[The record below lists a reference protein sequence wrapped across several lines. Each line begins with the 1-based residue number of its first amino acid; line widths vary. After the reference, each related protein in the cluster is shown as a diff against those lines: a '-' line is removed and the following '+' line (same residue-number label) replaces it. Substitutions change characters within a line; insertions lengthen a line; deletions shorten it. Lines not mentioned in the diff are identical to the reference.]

1 MLVRLG
7 VVACLFWL
15 HFAYATTLKIINIV
29 PFGSSSVKILF
40 NQEVKKF
47 KEVSLKNFKSYLEL
61 EAILTIPKKHYQ
73 FSKQSSITIAQ
84 FSPKLARVVI
94 SHAPKMTYE
103 VKILKDKLYVSIVE
117 KKPLVRHQMAPKP
130 PKHHALKH
138 PTPKP
143 APKSI
148 KKEAKEKTPI
158 KHAHSKHAHSPLNER
173 SAKKEIPKKEIPKK
187 EILKKEILKKEI
199 LKKEIPKKEIL
210 KKEIPKKEILKKEIP
225 KKEIPK
231 KEILKKEILKK
242 EILKKEILKKEIPKK
257 EILKKEIPKKEILKK
272 EIPKKEIPKKE
283 ILKKEIPK
291 KEILKK
297 EILKKEILKKEIP
310 KKEILKKEIP
320 KKEAENESKNQVFIA
335 EKNDTF
341 IKTKRKKHKKI
352 VLDAGHGG
360 KDCGAMSANLVC
372 EKDIVLE
379 VVKFLHKEL
388 KKRGYSVLLTRDK
401 DIYIDLVGRTELAN
415 RKSADL
421 FISVHANS
429 IPKHSTSNAHG
440 IETYFLSTAR
450 SERARKVAEQENKD
464 DVNLMDYFSKSLLLN
479 SLNTQRLIVS
489 NKLAIDVQYG
499 MLQSI
504 RKNYPDVVDGG
515 VREGP
520 FWVLA
525 GALMP
530 SILIEIGYNSHAIES
545 KRIQSKPYQKILAKG
560 IADGIDSF
568 FSKND

>member
-15 HFAYATTLKIINIV
+15 HFAYATTLKVINIV
-29 PFGSSSVKILF
+29 PFGSSSVKISF

-47 KEVSLKNFKSYLEL
+47 KEVPLKNFKSYLEL
-61 EAILTIPKKHYQ
+61 EAVLTIPKKHYQ
-73 FSKQSSITIAQ
+73 FSKQSFITIAQ

-94 SHAPKMTYE
+94 SYAPKMTYE
-103 VKILKDKLYVSIVE
+103 IKILKDKLYVSIVE
-117 KKPLVRHQMAPKP
+117 KKPLIRHQIT

-138 PTPKP
+138 QVPKPTPKP
-143 APKSI
+143 I
-148 KKEAKEKTPI
+148 KKEAKKSKETKEKTPT

-173 SAKKEIPKKEIPKK
+173 SAKKEIPKKE
-187 EILKKEILKKEI
+187 
-199 LKKEIPKKEIL
+199 
-210 KKEIPKKEILKKEIP
+210 
-225 KKEIPK
+225 
-231 KEILKKEILKK
+231 
-242 EILKKEILKKEIPKK
+242 
-257 EILKKEIPKKEILKK
+257 
-272 EIPKKEIPKKE
+272 
-283 ILKKEIPK
+283 
-291 KEILKK
+291 
-297 EILKKEILKKEIP
+297 
-310 KKEILKKEIP
+310 
-320 KKEAENESKNQVFIA
+320 AENESKNQVFIA
-335 EKNDTF
+335 EKNETL

-415 RKSADL
+415 KKNADL

-499 MLQSI
+499 MLQSV

>member
-7 VVACLFWL
+7 VVACLLWL
-15 HFAYATTLKIINIV
+15 HFACATTLKITNIV
-29 PFGSSSVKILF
+29 PFGSSSVKMVF
-40 NQEVKKF
+40 NQEIKKF
-47 KEVSLKNFKSYLEL
+47 KEVPLKNFKSYLEL
-61 EAILTIPKKHYQ
+61 EAVLTIPKKHYQ
-73 FSKQSSITIAQ
+73 FSKQSFITIAQ

-94 SHAPKMTYE
+94 GYAPKMTYE
-103 VKILKDKLYVSIVE
+103 VKILKNKLYVSIVE
-117 KKPLVRHQMAPKP
+117 KKPLIRHQIALKP
-130 PKHHALKH
+130 TKHHAPKH
-138 PTPKP
+138 TTPKP
-143 APKSI
+143 APKPI
-148 KKEAKEKTPI
+148 KKEAKKSKEAKEKTPT
-158 KHAHSKHAHSPLNER
+158 KHAHLKHAHSPLNER
-173 SAKKEIPKKEIPKK
+173 SAKKEIPKKE
-187 EILKKEILKKEI
+187 
-199 LKKEIPKKEIL
+199 
-210 KKEIPKKEILKKEIP
+210 
-225 KKEIPK
+225 
-231 KEILKKEILKK
+231 
-242 EILKKEILKKEIPKK
+242 
-257 EILKKEIPKKEILKK
+257 
-272 EIPKKEIPKKE
+272 
-283 ILKKEIPK
+283 
-291 KEILKK
+291 
-297 EILKKEILKKEIP
+297 
-310 KKEILKKEIP
+310 
-320 KKEAENESKNQVFIA
+320 AENESKNPIFIA

-341 IKTKRKKHKKI
+341 IKTKHKKHKKI

-401 DIYIDLVGRTELAN
+401 DIYIDLVARTELAN
-415 RKSADL
+415 KKGADL

-429 IPKHSTSNAHG
+429 IPKRSISNAHG

-499 MLQSI
+499 MLQSV

>member
-7 VVACLFWL
+7 VVACLLWL

-84 FSPKLARVVI
+84 FSHKLARVVI

-117 KKPLVRHQMAPKP
+117 KKPLIRHQMAPKP

-143 APKSI
+143 TPKPI
-148 KKEAKEKTPI
+148 KKEAKEAKEKTPT

-187 EILKKEILKKEI
+187 EI
-199 LKKEIPKKEIL
+199 P
-210 KKEIPKKEILKKEIP
+210 
-225 KKEIPK
+225 
-231 KEILKKEILKK
+231 
-242 EILKKEILKKEIPKK
+242 
-257 EILKKEIPKKEILKK
+257 
-272 EIPKKEIPKKE
+272 
-283 ILKKEIPK
+283 
-291 KEILKK
+291 
-297 EILKKEILKKEIP
+297 
-310 KKEILKKEIP
+310 KKEIP
-320 KKEAENESKNQVFIA
+320 KKEAENEGKNQVFIA
-335 EKNDTF
+335 EKNDTL

-401 DIYIDLVGRTELAN
+401 DIYIDLVARTELAN
-415 RKSADL
+415 KKSADL

-429 IPKHSTSNAHG
+429 VPKRSISNAHG

-499 MLQSI
+499 MLQSV

>member
-29 PFGSSSVKILF
+29 PFGSSSVKISF
-40 NQEVKKF
+40 NQEIKKF

-117 KKPLVRHQMAPKP
+117 KKPLTRHQMAPKP
-130 PKHHALKH
+130 PKHWTLKH

-148 KKEAKEKTPI
+148 KKEAKEKTLT
-158 KHAHSKHAHSPLNER
+158 KHARSKHVHSQWNER

-187 EILKKEILKKEI
+187 ES
-199 LKKEIPKKEIL
+199 
-210 KKEIPKKEILKKEIP
+210 
-225 KKEIPK
+225 
-231 KEILKKEILKK
+231 
-242 EILKKEILKKEIPKK
+242 
-257 EILKKEIPKKEILKK
+257 
-272 EIPKKEIPKKE
+272 
-283 ILKKEIPK
+283 
-291 KEILKK
+291 
-297 EILKKEILKKEIP
+297 
-310 KKEILKKEIP
+310 
-320 KKEAENESKNQVFIA
+320 ENESKNQVFIA
-335 EKNDTF
+335 EKNDAS

-401 DIYIDLVGRTELAN
+401 DIYIDLVARTELAN
-415 RKSADL
+415 KKSADL

-429 IPKHSTSNAHG
+429 IPKRSTSNAHG

-464 DVNLMDYFSKSLLLN
+464 NVNLMDYFSKSLFLN
-479 SLNTQRLIVS
+479 SLNTQRLVVS

>member
-15 HFAYATTLKIINIV
+15 HFAYATTLKITNIV
-29 PFGSSSVKILF
+29 PFGSSSVKMVF
-40 NQEVKKF
+40 NQEIKKF
-47 KEVSLKNFKSYLEL
+47 KEVPLKNFKSYLEL

-73 FSKQSSITIAQ
+73 FSKQSFITIAQ

-94 SHAPKMTYE
+94 GYAPKMTYE
-103 VKILKDKLYVSIVE
+103 VKILKDKLYVSIME
-117 KKPLVRHQMAPKP
+117 KKPLIKHQMTPKP

-138 PTPKP
+138 QTPKPTPKP
-143 APKSI
+143 I
-148 KKEAKEKTPI
+148 KKEAKKTKEKTPT
-158 KHAHSKHAHSPLNER
+158 KHAHSKPTYPPLNGR
-173 SAKKEIPKKEIPKK
+173 SA
-187 EILKKEILKKEI
+187 
-199 LKKEIPKKEIL
+199 
-210 KKEIPKKEILKKEIP
+210 
-225 KKEIPK
+225 
-231 KEILKKEILKK
+231 
-242 EILKKEILKKEIPKK
+242 
-257 EILKKEIPKKEILKK
+257 
-272 EIPKKEIPKKE
+272 
-283 ILKKEIPK
+283 
-291 KEILKK
+291 
-297 EILKKEILKKEIP
+297 
-310 KKEILKKEIP
+310 KKEIP
-320 KKEAENESKNQVFIA
+320 KKEAENESKNQIFIA
-335 EKNDTF
+335 EKNDTW

-360 KDCGAMSANLVC
+360 KDCGAMSTNLVC

-401 DIYIDLVGRTELAN
+401 DIYIDLVARTELAN
-415 RKSADL
+415 KKSADL

-429 IPKHSTSNAHG
+429 IPKRSTSNAHG

-464 DVNLMDYFSKSLLLN
+464 DVNLMDYFSKSLFLN

-499 MLQSI
+499 MLQSV

>member
-15 HFAYATTLKIINIV
+15 HFACATTLKIINIV

-40 NQEVKKF
+40 NQEIKKF

-117 KKPLVRHQMAPKP
+117 KKPLSRHQMAPKP
-130 PKHHALKH
+130 PKHRTLKH

-148 KKEAKEKTPI
+148 KKEAKEKTPT
-158 KHAHSKHAHSPLNER
+158 KHAHSKHTHSQLNER
-173 SAKKEIPKKEIPKK
+173 NAKKEIPKKEIPKK
-187 EILKKEILKKEI
+187 EI
-199 LKKEIPKKEIL
+199 P
-210 KKEIPKKEILKKEIP
+210 KKEIP

-231 KEILKKEILKK
+231 KEI
-242 EILKKEILKKEIPKK
+242 P
-257 EILKKEIPKKEILKK
+257 
-272 EIPKKEIPKKE
+272 
-283 ILKKEIPK
+283 
-291 KEILKK
+291 
-297 EILKKEILKKEIP
+297 
-310 KKEILKKEIP
+310 KKEIP

-335 EKNDTF
+335 EKNDAF

-401 DIYIDLVGRTELAN
+401 DIYIDLVARTELAN
-415 RKSADL
+415 KKSADL

-429 IPKHSTSNAHG
+429 IPKRSTSNAHG

-464 DVNLMDYFSKSLLLN
+464 NVNLMDYFSKSLLLN

>member
-15 HFAYATTLKIINIV
+15 HYAYATTLKITNIV
-29 PFGSSSVKILF
+29 PFGSSSVKMVF
-40 NQEVKKF
+40 NQEIKKF
-47 KEVSLKNFKSYLEL
+47 KEVPLKNFKSYLEL

-73 FSKQSSITIAQ
+73 FSKQSFITIAQ

-94 SHAPKMTYE
+94 GYAPKMTYE
-103 VKILKDKLYVSIVE
+103 IKILKNKLYVSIMD
-117 KKPLVRHQMAPKP
+117 KKPLIRHQMTPKP
-130 PKHHALKH
+130 SKHHALKH
-138 PTPKP
+138 QTLKPTPKP
-143 APKSI
+143 I
-148 KKEAKEKTPI
+148 KKEAKEKTT
-158 KHAHSKHAHSPLNER
+158 KHARSKQTHSPLNER
-173 SAKKEIPKKEIPKK
+173 ST
-187 EILKKEILKKEI
+187 
-199 LKKEIPKKEIL
+199 
-210 KKEIPKKEILKKEIP
+210 
-225 KKEIPK
+225 
-231 KEILKKEILKK
+231 
-242 EILKKEILKKEIPKK
+242 
-257 EILKKEIPKKEILKK
+257 
-272 EIPKKEIPKKE
+272 
-283 ILKKEIPK
+283 
-291 KEILKK
+291 
-297 EILKKEILKKEIP
+297 
-310 KKEILKKEIP
+310 KKEIP

-335 EKNDTF
+335 EKNDTW

-401 DIYIDLVGRTELAN
+401 DIYIDLVARTELAN
-415 RKSADL
+415 KKSADL

-464 DVNLMDYFSKSLLLN
+464 DVNLMDYFSKSLFLN

-499 MLQSI
+499 MLQSV

>member
-1 MLVRLG
+1 M
-7 VVACLFWL
+7 

-29 PFGSSSVKILF
+29 PFGFSSVKILF

-84 FSPKLARVVI
+84 FSPRLARVVI

-103 VKILKDKLYVSIVE
+103 VKVLKDKLYVSIVE
-117 KKPLVRHQMAPKP
+117 KKPLTKHQMAPKT
-130 PKHHALKH
+130 PKHHTLKH

-148 KKEAKEKTPI
+148 KKEAKETKEKTPI

-187 EILKKEILKKEI
+187 EI
-199 LKKEIPKKEIL
+199 P
-210 KKEIPKKEILKKEIP
+210 
-225 KKEIPK
+225 
-231 KEILKKEILKK
+231 
-242 EILKKEILKKEIPKK
+242 
-257 EILKKEIPKKEILKK
+257 
-272 EIPKKEIPKKE
+272 
-283 ILKKEIPK
+283 
-291 KEILKK
+291 
-297 EILKKEILKKEIP
+297 
-310 KKEILKKEIP
+310 KKEIP
-320 KKEAENESKNQVFIA
+320 KKEAENESKNPVFIA
-335 EKNDTF
+335 EKNDAF

-360 KDCGAMSANLVC
+360 KDCGAVSANLVC

-415 RKSADL
+415 KKSADL

-429 IPKHSTSNAHG
+429 IPKRSTSNAHG

-545 KRIQSKPYQKILAKG
+545 RRIQSKPYQKILAKG

>member
-15 HFAYATTLKIINIV
+15 HFACATTLKITNIV

-40 NQEVKKF
+40 NQEIKKF
-47 KEVSLKNFKSYLEL
+47 KEVPLKNFKSYLEL

-73 FSKQSSITIAQ
+73 FSKQSFITIVQ

-94 SHAPKMTYE
+94 GYAPKMTYE
-103 VKILKDKLYVSIVE
+103 IKILKDKLYVSIVE
-117 KKPLVRHQMAPKP
+117 KKPLIRHQMALKP

-138 PTPKP
+138 QTPKP
-143 APKSI
+143 VPKSI
-148 KKEAKEKTPI
+148 KKEAKKSKETKEKTPI

-187 EILKKEILKKEI
+187 E
-199 LKKEIPKKEIL
+199 
-210 KKEIPKKEILKKEIP
+210 
-225 KKEIPK
+225 
-231 KEILKKEILKK
+231 
-242 EILKKEILKKEIPKK
+242 
-257 EILKKEIPKKEILKK
+257 
-272 EIPKKEIPKKE
+272 
-283 ILKKEIPK
+283 
-291 KEILKK
+291 
-297 EILKKEILKKEIP
+297 
-310 KKEILKKEIP
+310 
-320 KKEAENESKNQVFIA
+320 AENEGKNQVFIA

-499 MLQSI
+499 MLQSV

>member
-7 VVACLFWL
+7 VVACLLWL
-15 HFAYATTLKIINIV
+15 HFACATTLKIINIV
-29 PFGSSSVKILF
+29 PFGSSSVKVVF
-40 NQEVKKF
+40 NQEIKKF
-47 KEVSLKNFKSYLEL
+47 KEVPLKNFKSYLEL

-73 FSKQSSITIAQ
+73 FSKQSFITIAQ

-94 SHAPKMTYE
+94 GYAPKMTYE
-103 VKILKDKLYVSIVE
+103 IKILKDKLYVSIVE
-117 KKPLVRHQMAPKP
+117 KKPLIRHQMALKP

-138 PTPKP
+138 TTPKPTPKP
-143 APKSI
+143 I
-148 KKEAKEKTPI
+148 KKEAKKSQEAKEKTPI
-158 KHAHSKHAHSPLNER
+158 KHARSKHAHSPLNER
-173 SAKKEIPKKEIPKK
+173 SA
-187 EILKKEILKKEI
+187 
-199 LKKEIPKKEIL
+199 
-210 KKEIPKKEILKKEIP
+210 
-225 KKEIPK
+225 
-231 KEILKKEILKK
+231 
-242 EILKKEILKKEIPKK
+242 
-257 EILKKEIPKKEILKK
+257 
-272 EIPKKEIPKKE
+272 
-283 ILKKEIPK
+283 
-291 KEILKK
+291 
-297 EILKKEILKKEIP
+297 
-310 KKEILKKEIP
+310 KKEIP

-401 DIYIDLVGRTELAN
+401 DIYIDLVARTELAN
-415 RKSADL
+415 KKGADL

-429 IPKHSTSNAHG
+429 IPKRSTSNAHG

-464 DVNLMDYFSKSLLLN
+464 DVNLMDYFSKSLFLN

-499 MLQSI
+499 MLQSV

>member
-1 MLVRLG
+1 M
-7 VVACLFWL
+7 
-15 HFAYATTLKIINIV
+15 HFAYATTLKITNIV
-29 PFGSSSVKILF
+29 PFGSGSVKISF
-40 NQEVKKF
+40 NQEIKKF

-103 VKILKDKLYVSIVE
+103 VKILKDKLYVSIME
-117 KKPLVRHQMAPKP
+117 KKPLSRHQMAPKP

-148 KKEAKEKTPI
+148 KKEAKEIKEKTPT
-158 KHAHSKHAHSPLNER
+158 KHARSKHTHSQWNER
-173 SAKKEIPKKEIPKK
+173 NAKKEIPKKEIP
-187 EILKKEILKKEI
+187 
-199 LKKEIPKKEIL
+199 
-210 KKEIPKKEILKKEIP
+210 
-225 KKEIPK
+225 
-231 KEILKKEILKK
+231 
-242 EILKKEILKKEIPKK
+242 
-257 EILKKEIPKKEILKK
+257 
-272 EIPKKEIPKKE
+272 
-283 ILKKEIPK
+283 
-291 KEILKK
+291 
-297 EILKKEILKKEIP
+297 
-310 KKEILKKEIP
+310 KKEIP

-335 EKNDTF
+335 EKNDAF
-341 IKTKRKKHKKI
+341 IKTKHKKHKKI

-401 DIYIDLVGRTELAN
+401 DIYIDLVARTELAN
-415 RKSADL
+415 KKSADL

-429 IPKHSTSNAHG
+429 IPKRSTSNAHG

-464 DVNLMDYFSKSLLLN
+464 NVNLMDYFSKSLLLN

>member
-15 HFAYATTLKIINIV
+15 HFAYATTLKITNIV
-29 PFGSSSVKILF
+29 PFGSSSVKISF
-40 NQEVKKF
+40 NQEIKKL

-117 KKPLVRHQMAPKP
+117 KKPLTKHQMVPKP
-130 PKHHALKH
+130 PKHRTLKH
-138 PTPKP
+138 QTPKP

-148 KKEAKEKTPI
+148 KKEVKETKEKTPT
-158 KHAHSKHAHSPLNER
+158 KHAHSKHAHSQLNER
-173 SAKKEIPKKEIPKK
+173 ST
-187 EILKKEILKKEI
+187 
-199 LKKEIPKKEIL
+199 
-210 KKEIPKKEILKKEIP
+210 
-225 KKEIPK
+225 
-231 KEILKKEILKK
+231 
-242 EILKKEILKKEIPKK
+242 
-257 EILKKEIPKKEILKK
+257 
-272 EIPKKEIPKKE
+272 
-283 ILKKEIPK
+283 
-291 KEILKK
+291 
-297 EILKKEILKKEIP
+297 
-310 KKEILKKEIP
+310 KKEIP

-335 EKNDTF
+335 GKNDAF
-341 IKTKRKKHKKI
+341 IKPQRKKHKKI

-415 RKSADL
+415 KKSADL

-429 IPKHSTSNAHG
+429 IPKRSTSNAHG

-499 MLQSI
+499 MLQSV

>member
-7 VVACLFWL
+7 VVACLLWL
-15 HFAYATTLKIINIV
+15 HFACATTLKIINIV
-29 PFGSSSVKILF
+29 PFGSSSVKVVF

-61 EAILTIPKKHYQ
+61 EAVLTIPKKHYQ

-84 FSPKLARVVI
+84 FSPKLVRVVI

-103 VKILKDKLYVSIVE
+103 VKILKDKLYVSVVE
-117 KKPLVRHQMAPKP
+117 KKSLTRHQMTPKP

-138 PTPKP
+138 QTPKPTPKP
-143 APKSI
+143 I
-148 KKEAKEKTPI
+148 KKEAKKSKETKEKTPI

-173 SAKKEIPKKEIPKK
+173 SAKKEI
-187 EILKKEILKKEI
+187 L
-199 LKKEIPKKEIL
+199 
-210 KKEIPKKEILKKEIP
+210 
-225 KKEIPK
+225 
-231 KEILKKEILKK
+231 
-242 EILKKEILKKEIPKK
+242 
-257 EILKKEIPKKEILKK
+257 
-272 EIPKKEIPKKE
+272 
-283 ILKKEIPK
+283 
-291 KEILKK
+291 
-297 EILKKEILKKEIP
+297 
-310 KKEILKKEIP
+310 

-335 EKNDTF
+335 EKNDAF

-401 DIYIDLVGRTELAN
+401 DIYIDLVARTELAN
-415 RKSADL
+415 KKSADL

-464 DVNLMDYFSKSLLLN
+464 DVNLMDYFSKSLFLN

>member
-7 VVACLFWL
+7 VVACLLWL
-15 HFAYATTLKIINIV
+15 HFACATTLKITNIV
-29 PFGSSSVKILF
+29 PFGSSSVKIVF

-47 KEVSLKNFKSYLEL
+47 KEVPLKNFKSYLEL
-61 EAILTIPKKHYQ
+61 EAILTVPKKHYQ

-94 SHAPKMTYE
+94 SHTPKMTYE

-117 KKPLVRHQMAPKP
+117 KKPLIRHQMAPKP
-130 PKHHALKH
+130 PKHRMLKH
-138 PTPKP
+138 HAPKP

-148 KKEAKEKTPI
+148 KKEAKEAKEKTPT
-158 KHAHSKHAHSPLNER
+158 KHARSKHTHSQWNER
-173 SAKKEIPKKEIPKK
+173 SAKKEIPKKE
-187 EILKKEILKKEI
+187 
-199 LKKEIPKKEIL
+199 
-210 KKEIPKKEILKKEIP
+210 
-225 KKEIPK
+225 
-231 KEILKKEILKK
+231 
-242 EILKKEILKKEIPKK
+242 
-257 EILKKEIPKKEILKK
+257 
-272 EIPKKEIPKKE
+272 
-283 ILKKEIPK
+283 
-291 KEILKK
+291 
-297 EILKKEILKKEIP
+297 
-310 KKEILKKEIP
+310 
-320 KKEAENESKNQVFIA
+320 AENEGKNQVFIA
-335 EKNDTF
+335 EKNDSS

-429 IPKHSTSNAHG
+429 IPKRSTSNAHG

>member
-7 VVACLFWL
+7 VVACLLWL
-15 HFAYATTLKIINIV
+15 HFAYATTLKITNIV
-29 PFGSSSVKILF
+29 PFGSSSVKIVF

-73 FSKQSSITIAQ
+73 FSKQSFITIAQ
-84 FSPKLARVVI
+84 FSPKLVRVVI

-103 VKILKDKLYVSIVE
+103 IKILKDKLYVSIVE
-117 KKPLVRHQMAPKP
+117 KKPLVRHQMTPKP
-130 PKHHALKH
+130 PKHTAPKHTTLK
-138 PTPKP
+138 PT
-143 APKSI
+143 PKSI
-148 KKEAKEKTPI
+148 KKEAKEAKEKTPI
-158 KHAHSKHAHSPLNER
+158 KHAHSKHVHSPLNER

-187 EILKKEILKKEI
+187 EI
-199 LKKEIPKKEIL
+199 P
-210 KKEIPKKEILKKEIP
+210 
-225 KKEIPK
+225 
-231 KEILKKEILKK
+231 
-242 EILKKEILKKEIPKK
+242 
-257 EILKKEIPKKEILKK
+257 
-272 EIPKKEIPKKE
+272 
-283 ILKKEIPK
+283 
-291 KEILKK
+291 
-297 EILKKEILKKEIP
+297 
-310 KKEILKKEIP
+310 KKEIP

-401 DIYIDLVGRTELAN
+401 DIYIDLVARTELAN
-415 RKSADL
+415 KKGADL

-464 DVNLMDYFSKSLLLN
+464 DVNLMDYFSKSLFLN

-499 MLQSI
+499 MLQSV

>member
-15 HFAYATTLKIINIV
+15 HFACATTLKITNIV
-29 PFGSSSVKILF
+29 PFGSSSVKISF
-40 NQEVKKF
+40 NQEIKKF

-117 KKPLVRHQMAPKP
+117 KKPLSRHQMAPKP
-130 PKHHALKH
+130 PKHRTLKH

-148 KKEAKEKTPI
+148 KKEAKEIKEKTLT
-158 KHAHSKHAHSPLNER
+158 KHAHSKHAHSQLNER
-173 SAKKEIPKKEIPKK
+173 SA
-187 EILKKEILKKEI
+187 
-199 LKKEIPKKEIL
+199 
-210 KKEIPKKEILKKEIP
+210 
-225 KKEIPK
+225 
-231 KEILKKEILKK
+231 
-242 EILKKEILKKEIPKK
+242 
-257 EILKKEIPKKEILKK
+257 
-272 EIPKKEIPKKE
+272 
-283 ILKKEIPK
+283 
-291 KEILKK
+291 
-297 EILKKEILKKEIP
+297 
-310 KKEILKKEIP
+310 KKEIP

-335 EKNDTF
+335 EKNDAF

-401 DIYIDLVGRTELAN
+401 DIYIDLVARTELAN
-415 RKSADL
+415 KKSADL

-429 IPKHSTSNAHG
+429 IPKRSTSNAHG

-464 DVNLMDYFSKSLLLN
+464 NVNLMDYFSKSLLLN

>member
-1 MLVRLG
+1 M
-7 VVACLFWL
+7 

-29 PFGSSSVKILF
+29 PFGSSSVKISF
-40 NQEVKKF
+40 NQEIKKF

-117 KKPLVRHQMAPKP
+117 KKPLSRHQMAPKP
-130 PKHHALKH
+130 PKHRTLKH

-148 KKEAKEKTPI
+148 KKEAKEVKEKTPT
-158 KHAHSKHAHSPLNER
+158 KHARSKHTHSQLNER
-173 SAKKEIPKKEIPKK
+173 SAKKEIPKKG
-187 EILKKEILKKEI
+187 
-199 LKKEIPKKEIL
+199 
-210 KKEIPKKEILKKEIP
+210 
-225 KKEIPK
+225 
-231 KEILKKEILKK
+231 
-242 EILKKEILKKEIPKK
+242 
-257 EILKKEIPKKEILKK
+257 
-272 EIPKKEIPKKE
+272 
-283 ILKKEIPK
+283 
-291 KEILKK
+291 
-297 EILKKEILKKEIP
+297 
-310 KKEILKKEIP
+310 
-320 KKEAENESKNQVFIA
+320 AENEGKNQVFIA
-335 EKNDTF
+335 EKNDAF
-341 IKTKRKKHKKI
+341 IKNKHKKHKKI

-401 DIYIDLVGRTELAN
+401 DIYIDLVARTELAN
-415 RKSADL
+415 KKSADL

-429 IPKHSTSNAHG
+429 IPKRSTSNAHG

-464 DVNLMDYFSKSLLLN
+464 NVNLMDYFSKSLLLN

>member
-7 VVACLFWL
+7 VVACLLWL

-61 EAILTIPKKHYQ
+61 EAVLTIPKKHYQ
-73 FSKQSSITIAQ
+73 FSKQSFITIAQ

-103 VKILKDKLYVSIVE
+103 IKILKDKLYVSIVE
-117 KKPLVRHQMAPKP
+117 KKPLIRHQMVPKP

-138 PTPKP
+138 HTPKP

-158 KHAHSKHAHSPLNER
+158 KHVHSKHAHSPLNER
-173 SAKKEIPKKEIPKK
+173 STKK
-187 EILKKEILKKEI
+187 EIL
-199 LKKEIPKKEIL
+199 
-210 KKEIPKKEILKKEIP
+210 
-225 KKEIPK
+225 
-231 KEILKKEILKK
+231 
-242 EILKKEILKKEIPKK
+242 
-257 EILKKEIPKKEILKK
+257 
-272 EIPKKEIPKKE
+272 
-283 ILKKEIPK
+283 
-291 KEILKK
+291 
-297 EILKKEILKKEIP
+297 
-310 KKEILKKEIP
+310 

-335 EKNDTF
+335 EKNDAF

-429 IPKHSTSNAHG
+429 IPKRSTSNAHG

-530 SILIEIGYNSHAIES
+530 SILIEIGYNSHVIES

>member
-29 PFGSSSVKILF
+29 PFGSSSVKISF
-40 NQEVKKF
+40 NQEIKKF

-73 FSKQSSITIAQ
+73 FSKQSFITIAQ

-117 KKPLVRHQMAPKP
+117 KKPLIRHQMAPKHQVLKP

-138 PTPKP
+138 QVLKP
-143 APKSI
+143 APKPI
-148 KKEAKEKTPI
+148 KKEAKEVKEKTPT
-158 KHAHSKHAHSPLNER
+158 KHARSKHTHSQWNER
-173 SAKKEIPKKEIPKK
+173 SA
-187 EILKKEILKKEI
+187 
-199 LKKEIPKKEIL
+199 
-210 KKEIPKKEILKKEIP
+210 
-225 KKEIPK
+225 
-231 KEILKKEILKK
+231 
-242 EILKKEILKKEIPKK
+242 
-257 EILKKEIPKKEILKK
+257 
-272 EIPKKEIPKKE
+272 
-283 ILKKEIPK
+283 
-291 KEILKK
+291 
-297 EILKKEILKKEIP
+297 
-310 KKEILKKEIP
+310 KKEIP

-335 EKNDTF
+335 EKNDAF

-360 KDCGAMSANLVC
+360 KDCGAMSTNLVC

-401 DIYIDLVGRTELAN
+401 DIYIDLVARTELAN
-415 RKSADL
+415 KKSADL

-429 IPKHSTSNAHG
+429 IPKRSTSNAHG

-499 MLQSI
+499 MLQSV

>member
-29 PFGSSSVKILF
+29 PFGSSSVKISF
-40 NQEVKKF
+40 NQEIKKF

-117 KKPLVRHQMAPKP
+117 KKPLTRHQMVPKP
-130 PKHHALKH
+130 PKHHVLKH
-138 PTPKP
+138 PIPKP

-148 KKEAKEKTPI
+148 KKEAKEIKEKTPT
-158 KHAHSKHAHSPLNER
+158 KHARSKHTHSQWNER

-187 EILKKEILKKEI
+187 EI
-199 LKKEIPKKEIL
+199 
-210 KKEIPKKEILKKEIP
+210 P
-225 KKEIPK
+225 KKEIP
-231 KEILKKEILKK
+231 
-242 EILKKEILKKEIPKK
+242 
-257 EILKKEIPKKEILKK
+257 
-272 EIPKKEIPKKE
+272 
-283 ILKKEIPK
+283 
-291 KEILKK
+291 
-297 EILKKEILKKEIP
+297 
-310 KKEILKKEIP
+310 KKEIP

-335 EKNDTF
+335 EKNDAS

-360 KDCGAMSANLVC
+360 KDCGAMSTNLVC

-401 DIYIDLVGRTELAN
+401 DIYIDLVARTELAN
-415 RKSADL
+415 KKSADL

-429 IPKHSTSNAHG
+429 IPKRSTSNAHG

-464 DVNLMDYFSKSLLLN
+464 NVNLMDYFSKSLLLN

>member
-15 HFAYATTLKIINIV
+15 HFACATTLKIINIV

-73 FSKQSSITIAQ
+73 FSKQSFITIAQ

-94 SHAPKMTYE
+94 GYAPKMTYE
-103 VKILKDKLYVSIVE
+103 VKILKDKLYISIVE
-117 KKPLVRHQMAPKP
+117 KKPLIRHQMVLKP
-130 PKHHALKH
+130 PKHHAPKHTTLK

-143 APKSI
+143 I
-148 KKEAKEKTPI
+148 KKEAKKSKETKEKTPI

-173 SAKKEIPKKEIPKK
+173 SAKKEIPKKE
-187 EILKKEILKKEI
+187 
-199 LKKEIPKKEIL
+199 
-210 KKEIPKKEILKKEIP
+210 
-225 KKEIPK
+225 
-231 KEILKKEILKK
+231 
-242 EILKKEILKKEIPKK
+242 
-257 EILKKEIPKKEILKK
+257 
-272 EIPKKEIPKKE
+272 
-283 ILKKEIPK
+283 
-291 KEILKK
+291 
-297 EILKKEILKKEIP
+297 
-310 KKEILKKEIP
+310 
-320 KKEAENESKNQVFIA
+320 AENESKNQVFIA
-335 EKNDTF
+335 EKNDAF
-341 IKTKRKKHKKI
+341 SKTKRKKHKKI

-429 IPKHSTSNAHG
+429 IPKRSTSNAHG

-499 MLQSI
+499 MLQSV

>member
-15 HFAYATTLKIINIV
+15 HFAYATTLKITNIV

-40 NQEVKKF
+40 NQEIKKF
-47 KEVSLKNFKSYLEL
+47 KEVPLKNFKSYLEL
-61 EAILTIPKKHYQ
+61 EAVLTIPKKHYQ
-73 FSKQSSITIAQ
+73 FSKQSFITIAQ

-94 SHAPKMTYE
+94 GYAPKMTYE
-103 VKILKDKLYVSIVE
+103 IKILKDKLYVSVVE
-117 KKPLVRHQMAPKP
+117 KKPLARHQMVLKP
-130 PKHHALKH
+130 PKYHALKH
-138 PTPKP
+138 TTPKPTPKP
-143 APKSI
+143 I
-148 KKEAKEKTPI
+148 KKEAKKSKETKEKTPI

-173 SAKKEIPKKEIPKK
+173 SAKKEIPKKE
-187 EILKKEILKKEI
+187 
-199 LKKEIPKKEIL
+199 
-210 KKEIPKKEILKKEIP
+210 
-225 KKEIPK
+225 
-231 KEILKKEILKK
+231 
-242 EILKKEILKKEIPKK
+242 
-257 EILKKEIPKKEILKK
+257 
-272 EIPKKEIPKKE
+272 
-283 ILKKEIPK
+283 
-291 KEILKK
+291 
-297 EILKKEILKKEIP
+297 
-310 KKEILKKEIP
+310 
-320 KKEAENESKNQVFIA
+320 AENESKNQVFIA
-335 EKNDTF
+335 EKNDTS

-401 DIYIDLVGRTELAN
+401 DIYIDLVARTELAN
-415 RKSADL
+415 KKSADL

-530 SILIEIGYNSHAIES
+530 SILIEIGYNSHVIES
-545 KRIQSKPYQKILAKG
+545 KRIQSRPYQKILAKG

>member
-1 MLVRLG
+1 MLVKLG

-15 HFAYATTLKIINIV
+15 HFVYATTLKIINIV

-40 NQEVKKF
+40 NQEIKKF
-47 KEVSLKNFKSYLEL
+47 KEVPLKNFKSYLEL
-61 EAILTIPKKHYQ
+61 EAVLTIPKKHYQ
-73 FSKQSSITIAQ
+73 FSKQSFITIAQ

-117 KKPLVRHQMAPKP
+117 KKPLNKHQMAPNP

-148 KKEAKEKTPI
+148 KKEAKEKTPT
-158 KHAHSKHAHSPLNER
+158 KHARSKHAHSQWNER
-173 SAKKEIPKKEIPKK
+173 SA
-187 EILKKEILKKEI
+187 
-199 LKKEIPKKEIL
+199 
-210 KKEIPKKEILKKEIP
+210 
-225 KKEIPK
+225 
-231 KEILKKEILKK
+231 
-242 EILKKEILKKEIPKK
+242 
-257 EILKKEIPKKEILKK
+257 
-272 EIPKKEIPKKE
+272 
-283 ILKKEIPK
+283 
-291 KEILKK
+291 
-297 EILKKEILKKEIP
+297 
-310 KKEILKKEIP
+310 KKEIP

-360 KDCGAMSANLVC
+360 KDCGAMSTNLVC

-401 DIYIDLVGRTELAN
+401 DIYIDLVARTELAN
-415 RKSADL
+415 KKSADL

-429 IPKHSTSNAHG
+429 IPKRSTSNAHG

>member
-1 MLVRLG
+1 MRLG

-15 HFAYATTLKIINIV
+15 HFACATTLKITNIV
-29 PFGSSSVKILF
+29 PFGSSSVKISF
-40 NQEVKKF
+40 NQEIKKF

-103 VKILKDKLYVSIVE
+103 VKILKDKLYVSVVE

-138 PTPKP
+138 QAPKP
-143 APKSI
+143 TPKSI
-148 KKEAKEKTPI
+148 KKEAKEVKEKTPT
-158 KHAHSKHAHSPLNER
+158 KHAHSKHTHSQWNER
-173 SAKKEIPKKEIPKK
+173 SA
-187 EILKKEILKKEI
+187 
-199 LKKEIPKKEIL
+199 
-210 KKEIPKKEILKKEIP
+210 
-225 KKEIPK
+225 
-231 KEILKKEILKK
+231 
-242 EILKKEILKKEIPKK
+242 
-257 EILKKEIPKKEILKK
+257 
-272 EIPKKEIPKKE
+272 
-283 ILKKEIPK
+283 
-291 KEILKK
+291 
-297 EILKKEILKKEIP
+297 
-310 KKEILKKEIP
+310 KKEIP

-335 EKNDTF
+335 EKNDAF

-401 DIYIDLVGRTELAN
+401 DIYIDLVARTELAN

-429 IPKHSTSNAHG
+429 IPKRSTSNAHG

>member
-1 MLVRLG
+1 M
-7 VVACLFWL
+7 
-15 HFAYATTLKIINIV
+15 HFACATTLKIINIV
-29 PFGSSSVKILF
+29 PFGSSSVKISF
-40 NQEVKKF
+40 NQEIKKF

-94 SHAPKMTYE
+94 SHASKMTYE

-117 KKPLVRHQMAPKP
+117 KKPLTRHQMAPKP

-148 KKEAKEKTPI
+148 KKEIKEVKEKTPT
-158 KHAHSKHAHSPLNER
+158 KHAHSKHAHSQWNER
-173 SAKKEIPKKEIPKK
+173 SAKKEIPKKES
-187 EILKKEILKKEI
+187 
-199 LKKEIPKKEIL
+199 
-210 KKEIPKKEILKKEIP
+210 
-225 KKEIPK
+225 
-231 KEILKKEILKK
+231 
-242 EILKKEILKKEIPKK
+242 
-257 EILKKEIPKKEILKK
+257 
-272 EIPKKEIPKKE
+272 
-283 ILKKEIPK
+283 
-291 KEILKK
+291 
-297 EILKKEILKKEIP
+297 
-310 KKEILKKEIP
+310 
-320 KKEAENESKNQVFIA
+320 ENESKNQVFIA
-335 EKNDTF
+335 EKSDVF
-341 IKTKRKKHKKI
+341 IKTKHKKHKKI

-401 DIYIDLVGRTELAN
+401 DIYIDLVARTELAN
-415 RKSADL
+415 KKSADL

-429 IPKHSTSNAHG
+429 IPKRSTSNAHG

-464 DVNLMDYFSKSLLLN
+464 NVNLMDYFSKSLLLN

>member
-1 MLVRLG
+1 M
-7 VVACLFWL
+7 

-29 PFGSSSVKILF
+29 PFGSSSVKISF
-40 NQEVKKF
+40 NQEIKKF

-117 KKPLVRHQMAPKP
+117 KKPLTRHQMAPKP
-130 PKHHALKH
+130 PKHRTLKH

-148 KKEAKEKTPI
+148 KKEAKEIKEKTPT
-158 KHAHSKHAHSPLNER
+158 KHAHSKHTHSQLNER
-173 SAKKEIPKKEIPKK
+173 SA
-187 EILKKEILKKEI
+187 
-199 LKKEIPKKEIL
+199 
-210 KKEIPKKEILKKEIP
+210 
-225 KKEIPK
+225 
-231 KEILKKEILKK
+231 
-242 EILKKEILKKEIPKK
+242 
-257 EILKKEIPKKEILKK
+257 
-272 EIPKKEIPKKE
+272 
-283 ILKKEIPK
+283 
-291 KEILKK
+291 
-297 EILKKEILKKEIP
+297 
-310 KKEILKKEIP
+310 KKEIP

-335 EKNDTF
+335 EKNDAF

-429 IPKHSTSNAHG
+429 IPKRSTSNAHG

-464 DVNLMDYFSKSLLLN
+464 NVNLMDYFSKSLLLN

>member
-15 HFAYATTLKIINIV
+15 HYAYATTLKITNVV
-29 PFGSSSVKILF
+29 PFGSSSVKMVF

-47 KEVSLKNFKSYLEL
+47 KEVPLKNFKSYLEL
-61 EAILTIPKKHYQ
+61 EAVLTIPKKHYQ
-73 FSKQSSITIAQ
+73 FSKQSFITIAQ

-94 SHAPKMTYE
+94 GYAPKMTYE

-117 KKPLVRHQMAPKP
+117 KKPLIRHQMALKP

-138 PTPKP
+138 TTPKPTPKP
-143 APKSI
+143 I
-148 KKEAKEKTPI
+148 KKEAKEVKEKTPT

-187 EILKKEILKKEI
+187 EI
-199 LKKEIPKKEIL
+199 P
-210 KKEIPKKEILKKEIP
+210 KKEIP
-225 KKEIPK
+225 KKEIP
-231 KEILKKEILKK
+231 
-242 EILKKEILKKEIPKK
+242 
-257 EILKKEIPKKEILKK
+257 
-272 EIPKKEIPKKE
+272 
-283 ILKKEIPK
+283 
-291 KEILKK
+291 
-297 EILKKEILKKEIP
+297 
-310 KKEILKKEIP
+310 KKEIP

-372 EKDIVLE
+372 EKEIVLE

-401 DIYIDLVGRTELAN
+401 DIYIDLVARTELAN
-415 RKSADL
+415 KKGADL

-429 IPKHSTSNAHG
+429 IPKRSTSNAHG

-464 DVNLMDYFSKSLLLN
+464 DVNLMDYFSKSLFLN

-499 MLQSI
+499 MLQSV

>member
-1 MLVRLG
+1 MRLG

-15 HFAYATTLKIINIV
+15 HFACATTLKIINIV

-61 EAILTIPKKHYQ
+61 EAVLTIPKKHYQ
-73 FSKQSSITIAQ
+73 FSKQSFITIAQ

-94 SHAPKMTYE
+94 GYAPKMTYE
-103 VKILKDKLYVSIVE
+103 IKILKDKLYISIVE
-117 KKPLVRHQMAPKP
+117 KKPLIRHQMVLKP

-138 PTPKP
+138 TTPKP
-143 APKSI
+143 APKPI
-148 KKEAKEKTPI
+148 KKEAKKSKETKEKTPI
-158 KHAHSKHAHSPLNER
+158 KHAYSKHAHSPLNER

-187 EILKKEILKKEI
+187 E
-199 LKKEIPKKEIL
+199 
-210 KKEIPKKEILKKEIP
+210 
-225 KKEIPK
+225 
-231 KEILKKEILKK
+231 
-242 EILKKEILKKEIPKK
+242 
-257 EILKKEIPKKEILKK
+257 
-272 EIPKKEIPKKE
+272 
-283 ILKKEIPK
+283 
-291 KEILKK
+291 
-297 EILKKEILKKEIP
+297 
-310 KKEILKKEIP
+310 
-320 KKEAENESKNQVFIA
+320 AENESKNQVFIA
-335 EKNDTF
+335 EKNDAF

-401 DIYIDLVGRTELAN
+401 DIYIDLVARTELAN
-415 RKSADL
+415 KKSADL

-429 IPKHSTSNAHG
+429 IPKRSTSNAHG

-499 MLQSI
+499 MLQSV

>member
-29 PFGSSSVKILF
+29 PFGSSSVKISF
-40 NQEVKKF
+40 NQEIKKF

-73 FSKQSSITIAQ
+73 FSKQSFITIAQ

-117 KKPLVRHQMAPKP
+117 KKPLAKHQMVPKP

-138 PTPKP
+138 PIPKP
-143 APKSI
+143 TPKSI
-148 KKEAKEKTPI
+148 KKEAKEVKEKTPT
-158 KHAHSKHAHSPLNER
+158 KHARSKHTHSQWNER
-173 SAKKEIPKKEIPKK
+173 SA
-187 EILKKEILKKEI
+187 
-199 LKKEIPKKEIL
+199 
-210 KKEIPKKEILKKEIP
+210 
-225 KKEIPK
+225 
-231 KEILKKEILKK
+231 
-242 EILKKEILKKEIPKK
+242 
-257 EILKKEIPKKEILKK
+257 
-272 EIPKKEIPKKE
+272 
-283 ILKKEIPK
+283 
-291 KEILKK
+291 
-297 EILKKEILKKEIP
+297 
-310 KKEILKKEIP
+310 KKEIP

-335 EKNDTF
+335 EKNDAF
-341 IKTKRKKHKKI
+341 IKTKHKKHKKI

-401 DIYIDLVGRTELAN
+401 DIYIDLVARTELAN
-415 RKSADL
+415 KKSADL

-429 IPKHSTSNAHG
+429 IPKRSTSNAHG

-464 DVNLMDYFSKSLLLN
+464 NVNLMDYFSKSLLLN

>member
-1 MLVRLG
+1 M
-7 VVACLFWL
+7 

-29 PFGSSSVKILF
+29 PFGSSSVKISF
-40 NQEVKKF
+40 NQEIKKF

-61 EAILTIPKKHYQ
+61 EAILTIPKKYYQ

-117 KKPLVRHQMAPKP
+117 KKPLTRHQMAPKP

-148 KKEAKEKTPI
+148 KKEAKEIKEKTPT
-158 KHAHSKHAHSPLNER
+158 KHARSKHAHSQWNER

-187 EILKKEILKKEI
+187 E
-199 LKKEIPKKEIL
+199 
-210 KKEIPKKEILKKEIP
+210 
-225 KKEIPK
+225 
-231 KEILKKEILKK
+231 
-242 EILKKEILKKEIPKK
+242 
-257 EILKKEIPKKEILKK
+257 
-272 EIPKKEIPKKE
+272 
-283 ILKKEIPK
+283 
-291 KEILKK
+291 
-297 EILKKEILKKEIP
+297 
-310 KKEILKKEIP
+310 
-320 KKEAENESKNQVFIA
+320 AEKESKNQVFIA
-335 EKNDTF
+335 EKNDAS

-401 DIYIDLVGRTELAN
+401 DIYIDLVARTELAN
-415 RKSADL
+415 KKSADL

-499 MLQSI
+499 MLQSV

>member
-15 HFAYATTLKIINIV
+15 HFAYATTLKITNIV

-40 NQEVKKF
+40 NQEIKKF
-47 KEVSLKNFKSYLEL
+47 KEVPLKNFKSYLEL

-84 FSPKLARVVI
+84 FSPKLVRVVI

-117 KKPLVRHQMAPKP
+117 KKPLVRHQMAPKT

-143 APKSI
+143 TPKSI
-148 KKEAKEKTPI
+148 KKEAKEVKEKTPT
-158 KHAHSKHAHSPLNER
+158 KHARSKHVHSPLNER
-173 SAKKEIPKKEIPKK
+173 SAKKEI
-187 EILKKEILKKEI
+187 L
-199 LKKEIPKKEIL
+199 
-210 KKEIPKKEILKKEIP
+210 
-225 KKEIPK
+225 
-231 KEILKKEILKK
+231 
-242 EILKKEILKKEIPKK
+242 
-257 EILKKEIPKKEILKK
+257 
-272 EIPKKEIPKKE
+272 
-283 ILKKEIPK
+283 
-291 KEILKK
+291 
-297 EILKKEILKKEIP
+297 
-310 KKEILKKEIP
+310 
-320 KKEAENESKNQVFIA
+320 KKEAENEGKNPIFIA
-335 EKNDTF
+335 EKNDAF

-401 DIYIDLVGRTELAN
+401 DIYIDLVARTELAN

-429 IPKHSTSNAHG
+429 IPKRSTSNAHG

>member
-1 MLVRLG
+1 M
-7 VVACLFWL
+7 

-29 PFGSSSVKILF
+29 PFGSSSVKISF
-40 NQEVKKF
+40 NQEIKKF

-117 KKPLVRHQMAPKP
+117 KKPLIRHQMAPKP

-138 PTPKP
+138 QAPKP
-143 APKSI
+143 APKPI
-148 KKEAKEKTPI
+148 KKEAKKSKETKEKTPI
-158 KHAHSKHAHSPLNER
+158 KHAHSKHAHSKHTHSQWNER

-187 EILKKEILKKEI
+187 EI
-199 LKKEIPKKEIL
+199 P
-210 KKEIPKKEILKKEIP
+210 KKEIP
-225 KKEIPK
+225 KKEIP
-231 KEILKKEILKK
+231 
-242 EILKKEILKKEIPKK
+242 
-257 EILKKEIPKKEILKK
+257 
-272 EIPKKEIPKKE
+272 
-283 ILKKEIPK
+283 
-291 KEILKK
+291 
-297 EILKKEILKKEIP
+297 
-310 KKEILKKEIP
+310 KKEIP

-335 EKNDTF
+335 EKNDAS

-415 RKSADL
+415 KKSADL

-429 IPKHSTSNAHG
+429 IPKRSTSNAHG

>member
-29 PFGSSSVKILF
+29 PFGSSSVKISF
-40 NQEVKKF
+40 NQEIKKF

-73 FSKQSSITIAQ
+73 FFKQSSITIAQ

-117 KKPLVRHQMAPKP
+117 KKPLSRHQMTPKP

-148 KKEAKEKTPI
+148 KKEAKEIKEKTPT
-158 KHAHSKHAHSPLNER
+158 KHARSKHTHSQLNER

-187 EILKKEILKKEI
+187 EI
-199 LKKEIPKKEIL
+199 P
-210 KKEIPKKEILKKEIP
+210 KKEIP

-231 KEILKKEILKK
+231 KEI
-242 EILKKEILKKEIPKK
+242 
-257 EILKKEIPKKEILKK
+257 
-272 EIPKKEIPKKE
+272 PKKEIP
-283 ILKKEIPK
+283 
-291 KEILKK
+291 
-297 EILKKEILKKEIP
+297 
-310 KKEILKKEIP
+310 KKEIP

-341 IKTKRKKHKKI
+341 IKTKHKKHKKI

-401 DIYIDLVGRTELAN
+401 DIYIDLVARTELAN
-415 RKSADL
+415 KKSADL

-429 IPKHSTSNAHG
+429 IPKRSTSNAHG

-464 DVNLMDYFSKSLLLN
+464 NVNLMDYFSKSLLLN

-499 MLQSI
+499 MLQSV

>member
-7 VVACLFWL
+7 VVACLLWL

-40 NQEVKKF
+40 NQEIKKF

-61 EAILTIPKKHYQ
+61 EAVLTIPKKHYQ

-103 VKILKDKLYVSIVE
+103 IKILKDKLYVSIVE
-117 KKPLVRHQMAPKP
+117 KKPLIRHQMVLKP

-138 PTPKP
+138 TTPKP
-143 APKSI
+143 TPKSI
-148 KKEAKEKTPI
+148 KKEAKEAKEKTPI
-158 KHAHSKHAHSPLNER
+158 KHVHSKHVYPQWNER
-173 SAKKEIPKKEIPKK
+173 SAKKEIP
-187 EILKKEILKKEI
+187 
-199 LKKEIPKKEIL
+199 
-210 KKEIPKKEILKKEIP
+210 
-225 KKEIPK
+225 
-231 KEILKKEILKK
+231 
-242 EILKKEILKKEIPKK
+242 
-257 EILKKEIPKKEILKK
+257 
-272 EIPKKEIPKKE
+272 
-283 ILKKEIPK
+283 
-291 KEILKK
+291 
-297 EILKKEILKKEIP
+297 
-310 KKEILKKEIP
+310 KKEIP

-335 EKNDTF
+335 EKNDAF

-429 IPKHSTSNAHG
+429 IPKRSTSNAHG

-479 SLNTQRLIVS
+479 SLNTQRLIIS

>member
-29 PFGSSSVKILF
+29 PFGSSSVKISF
-40 NQEVKKF
+40 NQEIKKF

-84 FSPKLARVVI
+84 FSPKLVRVVI

-117 KKPLVRHQMAPKP
+117 KKPLTKHQMAPKP

-138 PTPKP
+138 QVLKP
-143 APKSI
+143 APKPI
-148 KKEAKEKTPI
+148 KKEAKEIKEVKEKTPT
-158 KHAHSKHAHSPLNER
+158 KHARSKHTHSQWNER

-187 EILKKEILKKEI
+187 EI
-199 LKKEIPKKEIL
+199 
-210 KKEIPKKEILKKEIP
+210 
-225 KKEIPK
+225 
-231 KEILKKEILKK
+231 
-242 EILKKEILKKEIPKK
+242 
-257 EILKKEIPKKEILKK
+257 
-272 EIPKKEIPKKE
+272 
-283 ILKKEIPK
+283 
-291 KEILKK
+291 
-297 EILKKEILKKEIP
+297 
-310 KKEILKKEIP
+310 P
-320 KKEAENESKNQVFIA
+320 KKEAEKESKNQVFIA
-335 EKNDTF
+335 EKNDAS
-341 IKTKRKKHKKI
+341 IKTKHKKHKKI

-388 KKRGYSVLLTRDK
+388 KKRDYSVLLTRDK

>member
-7 VVACLFWL
+7 VVACLLWL
-15 HFAYATTLKIINIV
+15 HFAYATTLKITNIV
-29 PFGSSSVKILF
+29 PFGSSSVKMVF
-40 NQEVKKF
+40 NQEIKKF
-47 KEVSLKNFKSYLEL
+47 KEVPLKNFKSYLEL

-73 FSKQSSITIAQ
+73 FSKQSFITIAQ
-84 FSPKLARVVI
+84 FSPKLVRVVI
-94 SHAPKMTYE
+94 GYAPKMTYE
-103 VKILKDKLYVSIVE
+103 IKILKDKLYVSIVE
-117 KKPLVRHQMAPKP
+117 KKPLIRHQMALKP
-130 PKHHALKH
+130 PKHYALKH
-138 PTPKP
+138 TTPKPTPKP
-143 APKSI
+143 I
-148 KKEAKEKTPI
+148 KKEAKKSKETKEKTPI
-158 KHAHSKHAHSPLNER
+158 KHAHSKHAHPPLNER
-173 SAKKEIPKKEIPKK
+173 SA
-187 EILKKEILKKEI
+187 
-199 LKKEIPKKEIL
+199 
-210 KKEIPKKEILKKEIP
+210 
-225 KKEIPK
+225 
-231 KEILKKEILKK
+231 
-242 EILKKEILKKEIPKK
+242 
-257 EILKKEIPKKEILKK
+257 
-272 EIPKKEIPKKE
+272 
-283 ILKKEIPK
+283 
-291 KEILKK
+291 
-297 EILKKEILKKEIP
+297 
-310 KKEILKKEIP
+310 KKEIP
-320 KKEAENESKNQVFIA
+320 KKEAENESKNQVFII

-401 DIYIDLVGRTELAN
+401 DIYIDLVARTELAN
-415 RKSADL
+415 KKGADL

-429 IPKHSTSNAHG
+429 IPKHSISNAHG

-464 DVNLMDYFSKSLLLN
+464 DVNLMDYFSKSLFLN

>member
-15 HFAYATTLKIINIV
+15 HFACATTLKITNIV

-40 NQEVKKF
+40 NQEIKKF
-47 KEVSLKNFKSYLEL
+47 KEVPLKNFKSYLEL
-61 EAILTIPKKHYQ
+61 EAVLTIPKKHYQ

-117 KKPLVRHQMAPKP
+117 KKPLIRHQMVPKP

-143 APKSI
+143 TPKSI
-148 KKEAKEKTPI
+148 KKEAKEAKEKTPI
-158 KHAHSKHAHSPLNER
+158 KHAHSKHVHSPLNER
-173 SAKKEIPKKEIPKK
+173 SA
-187 EILKKEILKKEI
+187 
-199 LKKEIPKKEIL
+199 
-210 KKEIPKKEILKKEIP
+210 
-225 KKEIPK
+225 
-231 KEILKKEILKK
+231 
-242 EILKKEILKKEIPKK
+242 
-257 EILKKEIPKKEILKK
+257 
-272 EIPKKEIPKKE
+272 
-283 ILKKEIPK
+283 
-291 KEILKK
+291 
-297 EILKKEILKKEIP
+297 
-310 KKEILKKEIP
+310 KKEIP

-401 DIYIDLVGRTELAN
+401 DIYIDLVARTELAN
-415 RKSADL
+415 KKSADL

-499 MLQSI
+499 MLQSV

>member
-7 VVACLFWL
+7 VVACLLWL
-15 HFAYATTLKIINIV
+15 HFAYATTLKITNIV
-29 PFGSSSVKILF
+29 PFGSSSVKMVF
-40 NQEVKKF
+40 NQEIKKF

-73 FSKQSSITIAQ
+73 FSKQSFITIAQ

-94 SHAPKMTYE
+94 GYAPKMTYE

-117 KKPLVRHQMAPKP
+117 KKPLVRHQMVLKP

-138 PTPKP
+138 QMSKPTPKP
-143 APKSI
+143 IKKEAKKS
-148 KKEAKEKTPI
+148 KEAKEKTPI
-158 KHAHSKHAHSPLNER
+158 KHVRSKHAHSPLNER
-173 SAKKEIPKKEIPKK
+173 STKKEIPKKEIPKK
-187 EILKKEILKKEI
+187 EI
-199 LKKEIPKKEIL
+199 P
-210 KKEIPKKEILKKEIP
+210 KKEIP

-231 KEILKKEILKK
+231 KEI
-242 EILKKEILKKEIPKK
+242 
-257 EILKKEIPKKEILKK
+257 
-272 EIPKKEIPKKE
+272 PKKEIP
-283 ILKKEIPK
+283 
-291 KEILKK
+291 
-297 EILKKEILKKEIP
+297 
-310 KKEILKKEIP
+310 KKEIP

-335 EKNDTF
+335 EKNDAF

-401 DIYIDLVGRTELAN
+401 DVYIDLVARTELAN

-429 IPKHSTSNAHG
+429 IPKRSTSNAHG

-464 DVNLMDYFSKSLLLN
+464 DVNLMDYFSKSLFLN

-499 MLQSI
+499 MLQSV

>member
-15 HFAYATTLKIINIV
+15 HFACATTLKITNIV
-29 PFGSSSVKILF
+29 PFGSSSVKISF
-40 NQEVKKF
+40 NQEIKKL

-103 VKILKDKLYVSIVE
+103 VKILKDKLYVSIME
-117 KKPLVRHQMAPKP
+117 KKPLIRHQMAPKP
-130 PKHHALKH
+130 PKHRTLKH
-138 PTPKP
+138 QTPKS

-148 KKEAKEKTPI
+148 KKEVKEAKEVKEKTPT
-158 KHAHSKHAHSPLNER
+158 KHAHSKHAHSQLNER
-173 SAKKEIPKKEIPKK
+173 SA
-187 EILKKEILKKEI
+187 
-199 LKKEIPKKEIL
+199 
-210 KKEIPKKEILKKEIP
+210 
-225 KKEIPK
+225 
-231 KEILKKEILKK
+231 
-242 EILKKEILKKEIPKK
+242 
-257 EILKKEIPKKEILKK
+257 
-272 EIPKKEIPKKE
+272 
-283 ILKKEIPK
+283 
-291 KEILKK
+291 
-297 EILKKEILKKEIP
+297 
-310 KKEILKKEIP
+310 KKEIP

-335 EKNDTF
+335 EKNDAF
-341 IKTKRKKHKKI
+341 IKPQRKKHKKI

-415 RKSADL
+415 KKSADL

-429 IPKHSTSNAHG
+429 IPKRSTSNAHG

-499 MLQSI
+499 MLQSV

>member
-15 HFAYATTLKIINIV
+15 HYAYATTLKITNIV
-29 PFGSSSVKILF
+29 PFGSSSVKMVF

-73 FSKQSSITIAQ
+73 FSKQSFITIAQ

-94 SHAPKMTYE
+94 GYAPKMTYE

-117 KKPLVRHQMAPKP
+117 KKPLIRHQMAPKS

-138 PTPKP
+138 QVPKPTPKP
-143 APKSI
+143 I
-148 KKEAKEKTPI
+148 KKEAKKTKEKTPT

-173 SAKKEIPKKEIPKK
+173 SAKKEIPKKE
-187 EILKKEILKKEI
+187 
-199 LKKEIPKKEIL
+199 
-210 KKEIPKKEILKKEIP
+210 
-225 KKEIPK
+225 
-231 KEILKKEILKK
+231 
-242 EILKKEILKKEIPKK
+242 
-257 EILKKEIPKKEILKK
+257 
-272 EIPKKEIPKKE
+272 
-283 ILKKEIPK
+283 
-291 KEILKK
+291 
-297 EILKKEILKKEIP
+297 
-310 KKEILKKEIP
+310 
-320 KKEAENESKNQVFIA
+320 AENESKNQIFIA
-335 EKNDTF
+335 EKNDTW

-401 DIYIDLVGRTELAN
+401 DIYIDLVARTELAN
-415 RKSADL
+415 KKSADL

-429 IPKHSTSNAHG
+429 IPKRSTSNAHG

-464 DVNLMDYFSKSLLLN
+464 DVNLMDYFSKSLFLN

-499 MLQSI
+499 MLQSV